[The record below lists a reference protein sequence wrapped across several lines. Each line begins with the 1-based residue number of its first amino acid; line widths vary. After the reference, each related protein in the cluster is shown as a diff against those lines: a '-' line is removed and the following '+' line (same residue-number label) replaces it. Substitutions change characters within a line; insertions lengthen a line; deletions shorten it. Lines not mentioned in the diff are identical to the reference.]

1 MIDYR
6 MLPALPPASDQDLQ
20 DQILELVGR
29 SSRLVGQ
36 LNSQVRQAI
45 GDLVRSM
52 NCYYSNF
59 LEGHDT
65 HPESIERALHES
77 YSSQP
82 KQRKLQLEARAHI
95 MLQQRIDSG
104 DDPSD
109 WPVSSAY
116 VRWLHRKFCS
126 ELPDSMLWV
135 EDLDGDRRER
145 VVPGK
150 WRTTTVR
157 VGQHFPPNDRAVDHL
172 MTSFDEA
179 YNPERLS
186 RIQRIASAAAAH
198 HRLVWIHPFLDGN
211 GRVARLMSHAVL
223 SKLGLGSS
231 LWSVSRGLARSA
243 DQYLSK
249 LAGADSPRLG
259 DLDGRG
265 ALSEQMLTQFCM
277 FFFGV
282 CNDQICFMADLL
294 QPKEILRRIRLH
306 IEDEVAARRLPRRSF
321 PLMQQAF
328 LLGEIPRGRAPEITG
343 YGERRARETLSTL
356 IERGLLV
363 PLGKRAPV
371 RLGIPIDVVERWF
384 PALYPVDS
392 PRHEIS

>member
-6 MLPALPPASDQDLQ
+6 ILPALPPLSDQDLQ
-20 DQILELVGR
+20 DQILELVKR

-36 LNSQVRQAI
+36 LNSQVQRAI

-65 HPESIERALHES
+65 HPESIEKALHES
-77 YSSQP
+77 FSSQP
-82 KQRKLQLEARAHI
+82 KQRELQLEARAHI
-95 MLQQRIDSG
+95 GLQQRIDKG

-116 VRWLHRKFCS
+116 VRWLHKEFCS
-126 ELPDSMLWV
+126 ELPDSMMWV
-135 EDLDGDRRER
+135 EDLDGGRREH
-145 VVPGK
+145 VIPGE
-150 WRTTTVR
+150 WRGTTVR
-157 VGQHFPPNDRAVDHL
+157 VGQHIPPDNRDMDRL
-172 MTSFDEA
+172 MASFDEA
-179 YNPERLS
+179 YSPERLS
-186 RIQRIASAAAAH
+186 KFQRIASAAAAH

-223 SKLGLGSS
+223 LRLGLGSS
-231 LWSVSRGLARSA
+231 LWSVSRGLARNA
-243 DQYLSK
+243 DRYLSE
-249 LAGADSPRLG
+249 LTCADSPRMG

-265 ALSEQMLTQFCM
+265 ALSEKMLTQFCM
-277 FFFGV
+277 FFFDV
-282 CNDQICFMADLL
+282 CNDQICFMANLL
-294 QPKEILRRIRLH
+294 QPQEILRRIRLYVQ
-306 IEDEVAARRLPRRSF
+306 DEVAARRLPRRSF
-321 PLMQQAF
+321 PLMQEAF
-328 LLGEIPRGRAPEITG
+328 LVGEVPRGRAPEITG

-363 PLGKRAPV
+363 PLGRRAPV
-371 RLGIPIDVVERWF
+371 RLGIPIDVVDRWF

-392 PRHEIS
+392 PRLQR